1 MFRAIMGLWWRTN
14 SVRMAFASKPVKS
27 FQVNSQGKDMSPL
40 DKTLSIQV
48 SRQQVLHY
56 HLYLFWKLQF
66 WVEKFWLDLGLGKHV
81 LGIEHVG
88 STSIRGLPAKPI
100 VDISIAV
107 DDYERAWWI
116 VPVMKSLGY
125 DYLGENTELREYAF
139 ERKGLFASA
148 VFVCEPEGEKWQ
160 ARLRFRDY
168 LRNHPEARKAYATLK
183 RNLAKQYVDD
193 LSAYQRAKLPFVQEI
208 LAS

>member
-1 MFRAIMGLWWRTN
+1 MF
-14 SVRMAFASKPVKS
+14 
-27 FQVNSQGKDMSPL
+27 
-40 DKTLSIQV
+40 DKTLPAMLPV
-48 SRQQVLHY
+48 RQISH
-56 HLYLFWKLQF
+56 HRLFWLWKLQF
-66 WVEKFWLDLGLGKHV
+66 WLEKAWLHLGLGNRV

-107 DDYERAWWI
+107 ENYERAWWI

-139 ERKGLFASA
+139 ERPSPFASA
-148 VFVCEPEGEKWQ
+148 VFVCEPEAEIWQ
-160 ARLRFRDY
+160 MRLRFRDY
-168 LRNHPEARKAYATLK
+168 LRNHPEARKAYENLK
-183 RNLAKQYVDD
+183 RYLAQQYADD

-208 LAS
+208 LGKEHNNDYKNLELFFGRSTSYPDR